1 MPLHLRPPAF
11 LITITVLISCFQAGG
26 NLGPSILESLDA
38 DPYFN
43 VSVLSRQGSSSKFPS
58 HVKVFPIDE
67 TYPENQLHDAF
78 KGQDGI
84 VLLIPPNEVEKQKRI
99 IDVAIKAGVK
109 RVIPGEFGSDTTK
122 KEILDAVPIFAYK
135 AEVVKYLQSKEDTG
149 LSWSGIV
156 NGGFFDWWVPH

>member
-1 MPLHLRPPAF
+1 MPLHLRPLAI
-11 LITITVLISCFQAGG
+11 LITITVLIFLFQAGG
-26 NLGPSILESLDA
+26 NLGPSILESLDT

-43 VSVLSRQGSSSKFPS
+43 VSVLSRKGSSSKFPS

-67 TYPENQLHDAF
+67 SYPENELQDAF

-84 VLLIPPNEVEKQKRI
+84 VLLLPPNEVEKQKRI

-122 KEILDAVPIFAYK
+122 KEVLDAVPIFASK
-135 AEVVKYLQSKEDTG
+135 VEVVKYLQSKEDTG
-149 LSWSGIV
+149 LSWSAII
-156 NGGFFDWWVPH
+156 NGGFFDWWVPD